1 MIFCFLNSD
10 ITFTSLFISL
20 YGEIDV
26 IIKPSMVV
34 SLPSLKTLQISMGYA
49 EVSNVN
55 ALLCGCPIIE
65 SLNLCFSTQSLD
77 KVCVPP
83 SLRRLEIANEDEV
96 GVYLEINAPD
106 LEYFNITRITFGQAF
121 SMYNLHNVVEA
132 YLDVF
137 PQSFGSVIPLHNLL
151 GALSGTKHLVL
162 NPSTTKVKFFYFYF
176 YFF

>member
-1 MIFCFLNSD
+1 LIFCFPNCD

-26 IIKPSMVV
+26 NIQPSTVV
-34 SLPSLKTLQISMGYA
+34 SLPSLKTLLINIGFV
-49 EVSNVN
+49 EVSYVN
-55 ALLCGCPIIE
+55 ALLCGCPSIE
-65 SLNLCFSTQSLD
+65 SLNLCFSLESLD

-83 SLRRLEIANEDEV
+83 SVRRLKIINDDDEI

-106 LEYFNITRITFGQAF
+106 LEYLNITQITLGQAF
-121 SMYNLHNVVEA
+121 SMCNLHNVVEA

-137 PQSFGSVIPLHNLL
+137 PHSFGSVIPLHNLL

-162 NPSTTKVKFFYFYF
+162 NPSTTKVIFF
-176 YFF
+176 FFF